1 MATLDIIILVALA
14 CGIIGGFVKGVL
26 QQAFSLGGLI
36 LGLVFG
42 MLLYKPLAG
51 FLQTAINMSDKTAQI
66 VGFILILLLVP
77 ITFGLVGR
85 LLSKLVR
92 AASLGF
98 VDRLLGA
105 AFGFFKWLI
114 VIGLIFQLMDMGG
127 LTDKVVKP
135 KERRESQLYQPVRG
149 FTEFCLDWAWNKVL
163 ETGSDLAPELPQKA
177 GGTSDRQ
184 KT

>member
-14 CGIIGGFVKGVL
+14 CGIIGGFVKGVI

-36 LGLVFG
+36 LGLVLG

-51 FLQTAINMSDKTAQI
+51 FLQNAINMSDKTAQI

-77 ITFGLVGR
+77 IMLGLVGR
-85 LLSKLVR
+85 LLSKLIH
-92 AASLGF
+92 AASLGT

-105 AFGFFKWLI
+105 AFGLFKWLI
-114 VIGLIFQLMDMGG
+114 VIGLIFQLLDMGG
-127 LTDKVVKP
+127 LTDKIVRP
-135 KERRESQLYQPVRG
+135 KDRRESQLYQPVRG

-163 ETGSDLAPELPQKA
+163 ETGSDLVPDLPQKA
-177 GGTSDRQ
+177 NGNSDE
-184 KT
+184 KII

>member
-1 MATLDIIILVALA
+1 MAVLDIVILAALA
-14 CGIIGGFVKGVL
+14 CGIIGGFVKGVI

-51 FLQTAINMSDKTAQI
+51 FLQNAINMSDKTAQI
-66 VGFILILLLVP
+66 VGFIIILLLVP
-77 ITFGLVGR
+77 ILLGLVGR
-85 LLSKLVR
+85 ILSKLVR

-127 LTDKVVKP
+127 LTDKVVNP
-135 KERRESQLYQPVRG
+135 KDRRESQLYQPVRG
-149 FTEFCLDWAWNKVL
+149 FTEFCLEWAWNKVL
-163 ETGSDLAPELPQKA
+163 ETGSDLVPELPQT
-177 GGTSDRQ
+177 GNGNSDRK